1 MTAELGFVA
10 AFMVGLLGSVHCI
23 GMCGGIVGILT
34 SSLEQRPEKG
44 LSRLP
49 NLLLYNGGRII
60 SYAIAG
66 AIAGFL
72 GNGALS
78 VFSVQR
84 VSEVGI
90 IVSGAFM
97 IMLGLYLADWWRGL
111 AKVEAAG
118 GVIWS
123 KLQPLTRR
131 LLPIKS
137 SWHVFLMGLVWGW
150 LPCGLVYAT
159 LMWALFSADPVYS
172 ALLMVAFGAGTL
184 PMLLSLGSATDFL
197 NRARTNPMVR
207 RSAGVVILVFGVL
220 MFGGLAHPPHVDVIE
235 SNMICVT

>member
-1 MTAELGFVA
+1 
-10 AFMVGLLGSVHCI
+10 
-23 GMCGGIVGILT
+23 
-34 SSLEQRPEKG
+34 
-44 LSRLP
+44 
-49 NLLLYNGGRII
+49 
-60 SYAIAG
+60 
-66 AIAGFL
+66 
-72 GNGALS
+72 
-78 VFSVQR
+78 
-84 VSEVGI
+84 
-90 IVSGAFM
+90 
-97 IMLGLYLADWWRGL
+97 
-111 AKVEAAG
+111 
-118 GVIWS
+118 
-123 KLQPLTRR
+123 
-131 LLPIKS
+131 
-137 SWHVFLMGLVWGW
+137 MGLVWGW